1 VEGGIRYRLG
11 MAVAMKGD
19 QPRGKARSTRV
30 RAAWLGSDVIDRTRE
45 RTATLYQLL
54 LASVVFVIAVLIAVG
69 PFGGESAMFFTGVV
83 VVVVVTGAT
92 IVIPWNRI
100 PFGWLAVVPA
110 VDILAITLMQLA
122 APGSAL
128 GLLWIFPAT
137 WLAGG
142 FGLLGL
148 AGVIAAVTGIVSVLA
163 ALTEQQVTYATL
175 LLPLVILA
183 VATTSYL
190 NSRRSDA
197 QRSLL
202 AQQALLLTRVLERTR
217 LQEQEVTEVLDAV
230 DFGVIRIA
238 ADGKVSVTNEAHGRL
253 QQALR
258 ADSESADV
266 PAFRDDGVTPLP
278 AEELPLER
286 ALRGEAFDAQVVW
299 FGEEP
304 GPRQALSVTARR
316 LTDSAGEDAG
326 AVVISR
332 DVTTELQALRARDEL
347 VASVSH
353 ELRTPLTSILGY
365 LDLAIEEP
373 DIPQHVRANLDI
385 AERNAERLLG
395 IVADILAA
403 SSSSSTSVEASIHP
417 RDIDAREIVLAS
429 AEALTPRA
437 DARAVTIDTSGLEAA
452 PVSADPMRLRQV
464 VDNLLSNA
472 ITYNRDGGT
481 VFLGTTSDGTS
492 SWILVRDTGVG
503 ISDADRSRLFQR
515 FYKAG
520 TPRRT
525 GTGLGLA
532 ITRDIVRAHGG
543 DLGLHSS
550 PGAGSTFIVKLPAA
564 ASPPEA
570 AAATSEGIAP

>member
-1 VEGGIRYRLG
+1 
-11 MAVAMKGD
+11 
-19 QPRGKARSTRV
+19 
-30 RAAWLGSDVIDRTRE
+30 
-45 RTATLYQLL
+45 
-54 LASVVFVIAVLIAVG
+54 
-69 PFGGESAMFFTGVV
+69 
-83 VVVVVTGAT
+83 VVTGAT
-92 IVIPWNRI
+92 IVIPWNRMS
-100 PFGWLAVVPA
+100 FGWVAVVPA
-110 VDILAITLMQLA
+110 VDIVAITLMQLA

-137 WLAGG
+137 WLASG

-148 AGVIAAVTGIVSVLA
+148 TGVIAAVTGIVSVLA
-163 ALTEQQVTYATL
+163 ALTEQQVTYATV
-175 LLPLVILA
+175 LLPLVLLA

-190 NSRRSDA
+190 GSRRSDA

-202 AQQALLLTRVLERTR
+202 AKQALLLSRVLERTR

-253 QQALR
+253 QRALR

-332 DVTTELQALRARDEL
+332 DVTSELQALRARDEL

-373 DIPQHVRANLDI
+373 DIPDRVRSNLEI

-403 SSSSSTSVEASIHP
+403 SSSSSSSVEASIHR
-417 RDIDAREIVLAS
+417 RDLDAREIVLAS

-472 ITYNRDGGT
+472 IKYNREGGT

-503 ISDADRSRLFQR
+503 ISEADRSRLFQR

-520 TPRRT
+520 TPRRA
-525 GTGLGLA
+525 GT
-532 ITRDIVRAHGG
+532 
-543 DLGLHSS
+543 
-550 PGAGSTFIVKLPAA
+550 
-564 ASPPEA
+564 
-570 AAATSEGIAP
+570 

>member
-1 VEGGIRYRLG
+1 

-19 QPRGKARSTRV
+19 PPRDEVRSTRA
-30 RAAWLGSDVIDRTRE
+30 RGAWLRSEAIDRTRE
-45 RTATLYQLL
+45 RTAMLYQLL
-54 LASVVFVIAVLIAVG
+54 LASVVFVIAVLIALG
-69 PFGGESAMFFTGVV
+69 PFGGESALFFTGVV
-83 VVVVVTGAT
+83 LVVVVTGAT
-92 IVIPWNRI
+92 IVIPWNRMS
-100 PFGWLAVVPA
+100 FGWVAVVPA
-110 VDILAITLMQLA
+110 VDIVAITLMQLA

-137 WLAGG
+137 WLASG

-148 AGVIAAVTGIVSVLA
+148 TGVIAAVTGIVSVLA
-163 ALTEQQVTYATL
+163 ALTEQQVTYATV
-175 LLPLVILA
+175 LLPLVLLA

-190 NSRRSDA
+190 GSRRSDA

-202 AQQALLLTRVLERTR
+202 AKQALLLSRVLERTR

-253 QQALR
+253 QRALR

-332 DVTTELQALRARDEL
+332 DVTSELQALRARDEL

-373 DIPQHVRANLDI
+373 DIPNRVRSNLEI

-403 SSSSSTSVEASIHP
+403 SSSSSSSVEASIHR
-417 RDIDAREIVLAS
+417 RDLDAREIVLAS

-472 ITYNRDGGT
+472 ITYNREGGT

-503 ISDADRSRLFQR
+503 ISEADRSRLFQR

-520 TPRRT
+520 TPRRA

-564 ASPPEA
+564 SLPHGDAD
-570 AAATSEGIAP
+570 TSEGIAP

>member
-1 VEGGIRYRLG
+1 

-19 QPRGKARSTRV
+19 PPRGEVRSTRA
-30 RAAWLGSDVIDRTRE
+30 RGAWLRSEAIDRTRE
-45 RTATLYQLL
+45 RTAMLYQLL
-54 LASVVFVIAVLIAVG
+54 LASVVFVIAVLIALG
-69 PFGGESAMFFTGVV
+69 PFGGESALFFTGVV
-83 VVVVVTGAT
+83 LVVVVTGAT
-92 IVIPWNRI
+92 IVIPWNRMS
-100 PFGWLAVVPA
+100 FGWVAVVPA
-110 VDILAITLMQLA
+110 VDIVAITLMQLA

-137 WLAGG
+137 WLASG

-148 AGVIAAVTGIVSVLA
+148 TGVIAAVTGIVSVLA
-163 ALTEQQVTYATL
+163 ALTEQQVTYATV
-175 LLPLVILA
+175 LLPLVLLA

-190 NSRRSDA
+190 GSRRSDA

-202 AQQALLLTRVLERTR
+202 AKQALLLSRVLERTR

-253 QQALR
+253 QRALR

-332 DVTTELQALRARDEL
+332 DVTSELQALRARDEL

-373 DIPQHVRANLDI
+373 DIPNRVRSNLEI

-403 SSSSSTSVEASIHP
+403 SSSSSSSVEASIHR
-417 RDIDAREIVLAS
+417 RDLDAREIVLAS

-472 ITYNRDGGT
+472 ITYNREGGT

-503 ISDADRSRLFQR
+503 ISEADRSRLFQR

-520 TPRRT
+520 TPRRA

-564 ASPPEA
+564 SLPHGDAD
-570 AAATSEGIAP
+570 TSEGIAP